1 MCPVQGCC
9 FQYPEQPVYHQHA
22 GMVDKHP
29 AVKRFLPLHMG
40 AGSVD
45 GVFEVVEKLPYLTPV
60 LVFNVYVPGGVV
72 SCCA

>member
-1 MCPVQGCC
+1 
-9 FQYPEQPVYHQHA
+9 
-22 GMVDKHP
+22 MVDKHP

-60 LVFNVYVPGGVV
+60 LVFNVYVPGGGV